1 MAFDVG
7 IEDELN
13 ICKYC
18 IIKLQSFANEESFI
32 DVMEFEKILRMST
45 GDELDKDEIK
55 MVIMKNNFKKVI
67 YSYQVLKLNDS
78 LTTDRG
84 KINPRRLCSALLKL
98 EEEDDMKLRKVSKNL
113 AIISRMRM

>member
-1 MAFDVG
+1 MILYYLNIFSQLEKIDEFEKKAFMAFDVG

-18 IIKLQSFANEESFI
+18 IIKLQSFASEESCI

-67 YSYQVLKLNDS
+67 F
-78 LTTDRG
+78 
-84 KINPRRLCSALLKL
+84 
-98 EEEDDMKLRKVSKNL
+98 
-113 AIISRMRM
+113 ISGS